1 MTTEQLRG
9 MADEAFV
16 EILAQRVVEKLL
28 ARQKQAL
35 VVYTGSNIGEAAA
48 LEAMGRLRGEGFTFR
63 VLLSR
68 GASGLL
74 DVERLR
80 SVLEPE
86 KLWVETPEETP
97 EALTARYDTIL
108 VPAMTVH
115 TAAHVAA
122 CMADTP
128 ASAVILD
135 GLMRGKNV
143 VVNIDGCCPDH
154 AERLKRGFH
163 MAEPLKQALRNNLE
177 TFRSFGARLTTSGG
191 LYDKALRAVGG
202 AQARTAAPAARPEAA
217 PRKQEGAARIRLE
230 GRVLSGRHVQGCP
243 PHSTL
248 WVPRETLITQLAAD
262 EARRRDICIRK
273 ET

>member
-1 MTTEQLRG
+1 

-97 EALTARYDTIL
+97 EALTARYDTIFGSGHDGTYRRPRGRL
-108 VPAMTVH
+108 HGGH
-115 TAAHVAA
+115 TGVRRYSGRPDAGKERGGEHRRLLPGSRRAPEARLPYGGAAEAG
-122 CMADTP
+122 
-128 ASAVILD
+128 ASEQSGDLAL
-135 GLMRGKNV
+135 LRRA
-143 VVNIDGCCPDH
+143 PDH
-154 AERLKRGFH
+154 LRR
-163 MAEPLKQALRNNLE
+163 PL
-177 TFRSFGARLTTSGG
+177 
-191 LYDKALRAVGG
+191 
-202 AQARTAAPAARPEAA
+202 
-217 PRKQEGAARIRLE
+217 
-230 GRVLSGRHVQGCP
+230 
-243 PHSTL
+243 
-248 WVPRETLITQLAAD
+248 
-262 EARRRDICIRK
+262 
-273 ET
+273 

>member
-1 MTTEQLRG
+1 

-86 KLWVETPEETP
+86 KLWVEAPEETP

-128 ASAVILD
+128 ASAVNLD

-163 MAEPLKQALRNNLE
+163 MAGPLKQALRNNLE
-177 TFRSFGARLTTSGG
+177 TLRSFGARLTTSGG

>member
-1 MTTEQLRG
+1 

-86 KLWVETPEETP
+86 KLWVETPE
-97 EALTARYDTIL
+97 ALTARYDTIL

-143 VVNIDGCCPDH
+143 VVNIDGCCP
-154 AERLKRGFH
+154 APE
-163 MAEPLKQALRNNLE
+163 
-177 TFRSFGARLTTSGG
+177 ARLP
-191 LYDKALRAVGG
+191 YGG
-202 AQARTAAPAARPEAA
+202 AAEAGASEQSGDLALLRRAPDHLRRP
-217 PRKQEGAARIRLE
+217 L
-230 GRVLSGRHVQGCP
+230 
-243 PHSTL
+243 
-248 WVPRETLITQLAAD
+248 
-262 EARRRDICIRK
+262 
-273 ET
+273 

>member
-86 KLWVETPEETP
+86 KLWVEAPEETP

-154 AERLKRGFH
+154 ADRPQRLVIEAAGGGQVC
-163 MAEPLKQALRNNLE
+163 AE
-177 TFRSFGARLTTSGG
+177 
-191 LYDKALRAVGG
+191 G
-202 AQARTAAPAARPEAA
+202 AQGLQIVPKRLLQRLRHMEAA
-217 PRKQEGAARIRLE
+217 L
-230 GRVLSGRHVQGCP
+230 
-243 PHSTL
+243 
-248 WVPRETLITQLAAD
+248 
-262 EARRRDICIRK
+262 
-273 ET
+273 

>member
-1 MTTEQLRG
+1 

-154 AERLKRGFH
+154 AERLKSLMKNAYNLGV
-163 MAEPLKQALRNNLE
+163 AEPLKQALRNNLE
-177 TFRSFGARLTTSGG
+177 TLRSFGARLTTSGG

>member
-1 MTTEQLRG
+1 

-48 LEAMGRLRGEGFTFR
+48 LEAMSRLRGEGFTFR

-135 GLMRGKNV
+135 GLM
-143 VVNIDGCCPDH
+143 VNIDGCCPDP

-163 MAEPLKQALRNNLE
+163 MTEPLKQALRNNLE
-177 TFRSFGARLTTSGG
+177 TLRSFGARLTTSGG
-191 LYDKALRAVGG
+191 LYDKTLWAVGG
-202 AQARTAAPAARPEAA
+202 PQTRTAALAARQEAEFRKPEG
-217 PRKQEGAARIRLE
+217 PARVRLE

>member
-1 MTTEQLRG
+1 

-86 KLWVETPEETP
+86 KLWVETPE
-97 EALTARYDTIL
+97 ALTARYDTIL

-128 ASAVILD
+128 A
-135 GLMRGKNV
+135 
-143 VVNIDGCCPDH
+143 
-154 AERLKRGFH
+154 
-163 MAEPLKQALRNNLE
+163 
-177 TFRSFGARLTTSGG
+177 
-191 LYDKALRAVGG
+191 
-202 AQARTAAPAARPEAA
+202 PAAA
-217 PRKQEGAARIRLE
+217 
-230 GRVLSGRHVQGCP
+230 
-243 PHSTL
+243 
-248 WVPRETLITQLAAD
+248 
-262 EARRRDICIRK
+262 
-273 ET
+273 

>member
-16 EILAQRVVEKLL
+16 EILVQRVVEKLL

-86 KLWVETPEETP
+86 KLWVEAPEETP

-177 TFRSFGARLTTSGG
+177 TLRSFGAHLTTSGG
-191 LYDKALRAVGG
+191 LYDKTLRAVGG
-202 AQARTAAPAARPEAA
+202 PQTRTAAPAARPEAA
-217 PRKQEGAARIRLE
+217 PRKQEGSGQLRLE

>member
-1 MTTEQLRG
+1 

-163 MAEPLKQALRNNLE
+163 MAEPLKQALRNIW
-177 TFRSFGARLTTSGG
+177 RPCAPSAR
-191 LYDKALRAVGG
+191 A
-202 AQARTAAPAARPEAA
+202 
-217 PRKQEGAARIRLE
+217 
-230 GRVLSGRHVQGCP
+230 
-243 PHSTL
+243 
-248 WVPRETLITQLAAD
+248 
-262 EARRRDICIRK
+262 
-273 ET
+273 

>member
-1 MTTEQLRG
+1 

-86 KLWVETPEETP
+86 KLWVEAPEETP

-135 GLMRGKNV
+135 GLMRGKERCGEHRRLLPGSRRAPEARLPYGGAAEAGASEQSG
-143 VVNIDGCCPDH
+143 DLALLRRAPDH
-154 AERLKRGFH
+154 LRR
-163 MAEPLKQALRNNLE
+163 PL
-177 TFRSFGARLTTSGG
+177 
-191 LYDKALRAVGG
+191 
-202 AQARTAAPAARPEAA
+202 
-217 PRKQEGAARIRLE
+217 
-230 GRVLSGRHVQGCP
+230 
-243 PHSTL
+243 
-248 WVPRETLITQLAAD
+248 
-262 EARRRDICIRK
+262 
-273 ET
+273 

>member
-1 MTTEQLRG
+1 MTEQLRR

-48 LEAMGRLRGEGFTFR
+48 LEAMSRLRGEGFTFR

-86 KLWVETPEETP
+86 KLWVETP

-143 VVNIDGCCPDH
+143 VVNIDGCCPDP

-163 MAEPLKQALRNNLE
+163 MTEPLKQALRNNLE
-177 TFRSFGARLTTSGG
+177 TLRSFGARLTTSGG
-191 LYDKALRAVGG
+191 LYDKTLWAVGG
-202 AQARTAAPAARPEAA
+202 PQTRTAALAARQEAEFRKPEG
-217 PRKQEGAARIRLE
+217 PARVRLE

>member
-86 KLWVETPEETP
+86 KLWVEARRGTSGGADRPVRHHFGSGHDGTYRRP
-97 EALTARYDTIL
+97 AARMARYIS
-108 VPAMTVH
+108 
-115 TAAHVAA
+115 
-122 CMADTP
+122 
-128 ASAVILD
+128 ASAVIPD

-143 VVNIDGCCPDH
+143 VVNIDILPGSRRAP
-154 AERLKRGFH
+154 E
-163 MAEPLKQALRNNLE
+163 
-177 TFRSFGARLTTSGG
+177 ARLPV
-191 LYDKALRAVGG
+191 A
-202 AQARTAAPAARPEAA
+202 
-217 PRKQEGAARIRLE
+217 GAA
-230 GRVLSGRHVQGCP
+230 G
-243 PHSTL
+243 
-248 WVPRETLITQLAAD
+248 
-262 EARRRDICIRK
+262 EAGASV
-273 ET
+273 

>member
-1 MTTEQLRG
+1 

-86 KLWVETPEETP
+86 KLWVETPE
-97 EALTARYDTIL
+97 ALTARYDTIL

-143 VVNIDGCCPDH
+143 VVNIDGCPLHGFEEDLAQKTHFEIVGHYLELYGYC
-154 AERLKRGFH
+154 EECRKKRG
-163 MAEPLKQALRNNLE
+163 
-177 TFRSFGARLTTSGG
+177 
-191 LYDKALRAVGG
+191 
-202 AQARTAAPAARPEAA
+202 
-217 PRKQEGAARIRLE
+217 
-230 GRVLSGRHVQGCP
+230 
-243 PHSTL
+243 
-248 WVPRETLITQLAAD
+248 
-262 EARRRDICIRK
+262 
-273 ET
+273 

>member
-135 GLMRGKNV
+135 GLMRGERGGEHRRLLPGSRRAPEARLPYGGAAEAGASEQSG
-143 VVNIDGCCPDH
+143 DLALLRRAPDH
-154 AERLKRGFH
+154 LRR
-163 MAEPLKQALRNNLE
+163 PL
-177 TFRSFGARLTTSGG
+177 
-191 LYDKALRAVGG
+191 
-202 AQARTAAPAARPEAA
+202 
-217 PRKQEGAARIRLE
+217 
-230 GRVLSGRHVQGCP
+230 
-243 PHSTL
+243 
-248 WVPRETLITQLAAD
+248 
-262 EARRRDICIRK
+262 
-273 ET
+273 

>member
-1 MTTEQLRG
+1 

-154 AERLKRGFH
+154 AAPE
-163 MAEPLKQALRNNLE
+163 
-177 TFRSFGARLTTSGG
+177 ARLP
-191 LYDKALRAVGG
+191 YGG
-202 AQARTAAPAARPEAA
+202 AAEAGASEQSGDLALLRRAPDHLRRP
-217 PRKQEGAARIRLE
+217 L
-230 GRVLSGRHVQGCP
+230 
-243 PHSTL
+243 
-248 WVPRETLITQLAAD
+248 
-262 EARRRDICIRK
+262 
-273 ET
+273 

>member
-1 MTTEQLRG
+1 MSR
-9 MADEAFV
+9 FWP
-16 EILAQRVVEKLL
+16 VVEKLL

-177 TFRSFGARLTTSGG
+177 T
-191 LYDKALRAVGG
+191 
-202 AQARTAAPAARPEAA
+202 A

>member
-163 MAEPLKQALRNNLE
+163 MAEPLKQAIE
-177 TFRSFGARLTTSGG
+177 GLTTSGG

>member
-86 KLWVETPEETP
+86 KLWVETPE
-97 EALTARYDTIL
+97 ALTARYDTIL

-128 ASAVILD
+128 ASAVIL
-135 GLMRGKNV
+135 
-143 VVNIDGCCPDH
+143 
-154 AERLKRGFH
+154 
-163 MAEPLKQALRNNLE
+163 
-177 TFRSFGARLTTSGG
+177 
-191 LYDKALRAVGG
+191 
-202 AQARTAAPAARPEAA
+202 
-217 PRKQEGAARIRLE
+217 
-230 GRVLSGRHVQGCP
+230 VLVIF
-243 PHSTL
+243 
-248 WVPRETLITQLAAD
+248 LISL
-262 EARRRDICIRK
+262 
-273 ET
+273 

>member
-35 VVYTGSNIGEAAA
+35 
-48 LEAMGRLRGEGFTFR
+48 
-63 VLLSR
+63 
-68 GASGLL
+68 
-74 DVERLR
+74 
-80 SVLEPE
+80 
-86 KLWVETPEETP
+86 
-97 EALTARYDTIL
+97 
-108 VPAMTVH
+108 
-115 TAAHVAA
+115 
-122 CMADTP
+122 
-128 ASAVILD
+128 
-135 GLMRGKNV
+135 
-143 VVNIDGCCPDH
+143 
-154 AERLKRGFH
+154 
-163 MAEPLKQALRNNLE
+163 RNNLE
-177 TFRSFGARLTTSGG
+177 TLRSFGARLTTSGG

>member
-1 MTTEQLRG
+1 

-177 TFRSFGARLTTSGG
+177 TLRSFGARLTTSGG

-202 AQARTAAPAARPEAA
+202 AGPDGGTGCEAGGRAPEAGGGCPHPA
-217 PRKQEGAARIRLE
+217 GGPGFERTPRPGLPASQHPVGAAGDPDYPT
-230 GRVLSGRHVQGCP
+230 GRR
-243 PHSTL
+243 
-248 WVPRETLITQLAAD
+248 
-262 EARRRDICIRK
+262 
-273 ET
+273 

>member
-1 MTTEQLRG
+1 

-16 EILAQRVVEKLL
+16 QILAQRVVEKLL

-86 KLWVETPEETP
+86 KLWVEAPEETP

-177 TFRSFGARLTTSGG
+177 TLRSFGARL
-191 LYDKALRAVGG
+191 YDRTLRAVGG
-202 AQARTAAPAARPEAA
+202 VQARTAAPAARPEAE
-217 PRKQEGAARIRLE
+217 PRKQEGSGQLRLE

>member
-108 VPAMTVH
+108 VPAMT
-115 TAAHVAA
+115 
-122 CMADTP
+122 DTP

-177 TFRSFGARLTTSGG
+177 TLRSFGARLTTSGG

>member
-1 MTTEQLRG
+1 

-28 ARQKQAL
+28 ARQKPAL

-86 KLWVETPEETP
+86 KLWVEAPEETP

-143 VVNIDGCCPDH
+143 VVNIDGCCPAH
-154 AERLKRGFH
+154 A
-163 MAEPLKQALRNNLE
+163 
-177 TFRSFGARLTTSGG
+177 ARLTTSDG
-191 LYDKALRAVGG
+191 LYDKTLRAVGG
-202 AQARTAAPAARPEAA
+202 PQTRTAALAARPEAA
-217 PRKQEGAARIRLE
+217 PRKQEGSGQLRLE

>member
-177 TFRSFGARLTTSGG
+177 TLRSFGARLTTSGG
-191 LYDKALRAVGG
+191 LY
-202 AQARTAAPAARPEAA
+202 AAPAARPEAA

>member
-1 MTTEQLRG
+1 
-9 MADEAFV
+9 
-16 EILAQRVVEKLL
+16 
-28 ARQKQAL
+28 
-35 VVYTGSNIGEAAA
+35 
-48 LEAMGRLRGEGFTFR
+48 
-63 VLLSR
+63 
-68 GASGLL
+68 
-74 DVERLR
+74 
-80 SVLEPE
+80 
-86 KLWVETPEETP
+86 
-97 EALTARYDTIL
+97 
-108 VPAMTVH
+108 MTVH

-143 VVNIDGCCPDH
+143 VVNIDGCCPDP

-163 MAEPLKQALRNNLE
+163 MTEPLKQALRNNLE
-177 TFRSFGARLTTSGG
+177 TLRSFGARLTTSGG
-191 LYDKALRAVGG
+191 LYDKTLWAVGG
-202 AQARTAAPAARPEAA
+202 PQTRTAALAARQEAEFRKPEG
-217 PRKQEGAARIRLE
+217 PARVRLE

>member
-1 MTTEQLRG
+1 

-16 EILAQRVVEKLL
+16 QILAQRVVEKLL

-35 VVYTGSNIGEAAA
+35 VVYTGSNIGEAAT

-80 SVLEPE
+80 S
-86 KLWVETPEETP
+86 
-97 EALTARYDTIL
+97 
-108 VPAMTVH
+108 
-115 TAAHVAA
+115 
-122 CMADTP
+122 
-128 ASAVILD
+128 
-135 GLMRGKNV
+135 
-143 VVNIDGCCPDH
+143 
-154 AERLKRGFH
+154 
-163 MAEPLKQALRNNLE
+163 
-177 TFRSFGARLTTSGG
+177 GAGE
-191 LYDKALRAVGG
+191 AVGG
-202 AQARTAAPAARPEAA
+202 GSGGDSGGADRPVRHHFGSGHDGTYRRPRGRLHGGYTGVGRHPGRPDAGKERCGEHRRLLPGSRRAPEARLPYGGAAEAGASEQSGDLALLRRAPDHLRRPVGGVQARTAA

>member
-1 MTTEQLRG
+1 

-16 EILAQRVVEKLL
+16 QILAQRVVEKLL

-68 GASGLL
+68 GASDLL

-115 TAAHVAA
+115 TAAHVTA

-163 MAEPLKQALRNNLE
+163 MTEPLKQALRNNLE
-177 TFRSFGARLTTSGG
+177 TLRSFGARLTTSG
-191 LYDKALRAVGG
+191 
-202 AQARTAAPAARPEAA
+202 RP
-217 PRKQEGAARIRLE
+217 L
-230 GRVLSGRHVQGCP
+230 
-243 PHSTL
+243 
-248 WVPRETLITQLAAD
+248 
-262 EARRRDICIRK
+262 
-273 ET
+273 

>member
-1 MTTEQLRG
+1 

-86 KLWVETPEETP
+86 KLWVEAPEETP

-135 GLMRGKNV
+135 GLMREHRRLLPGSRRAPKARLPYGGAAEAGASEQSG
-143 VVNIDGCCPDH
+143 DPALLRRTPDH
-154 AERLKRGFH
+154 LRR
-163 MAEPLKQALRNNLE
+163 PL
-177 TFRSFGARLTTSGG
+177 
-191 LYDKALRAVGG
+191 
-202 AQARTAAPAARPEAA
+202 
-217 PRKQEGAARIRLE
+217 
-230 GRVLSGRHVQGCP
+230 
-243 PHSTL
+243 
-248 WVPRETLITQLAAD
+248 
-262 EARRRDICIRK
+262 
-273 ET
+273 

>member
-1 MTTEQLRG
+1 

-86 KLWVETPEETP
+86 KLWVEAPEETP

-135 GLMRGKNV
+135 GLMR
-143 VVNIDGCCPDH
+143 
-154 AERLKRGFH
+154 ER
-163 MAEPLKQALRNNLE
+163 
-177 TFRSFGARLTTSGG
+177 T
-191 LYDKALRAVGG
+191 
-202 AQARTAAPAARPEAA
+202 
-217 PRKQEGAARIRLE
+217 
-230 GRVLSGRHVQGCP
+230 
-243 PHSTL
+243 
-248 WVPRETLITQLAAD
+248 WW
-262 EARRRDICIRK
+262 
-273 ET
+273 